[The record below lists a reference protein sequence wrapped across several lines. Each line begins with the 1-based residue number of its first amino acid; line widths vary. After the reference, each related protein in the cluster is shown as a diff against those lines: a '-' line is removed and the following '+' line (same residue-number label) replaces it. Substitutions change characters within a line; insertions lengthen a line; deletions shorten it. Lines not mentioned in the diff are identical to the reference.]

1 MDDKFPWIVLG
12 GSILLV
18 IVITTFLHHTF
29 ANPRA
34 MYPLATFT
42 FILSMSTSIF
52 CIMLVPI
59 DLYVTADGASAAI
72 KGSAISAV
80 LSQSSIQTAYLSVF
94 GTLLFNIGVLVPFT
108 YFYGED
114 HVNKGDIDDDTDTF
128 ERIWHALRST
138 MYFIIF
144 LFLLLIASLA
154 IKRQPARGH
163 EVEWVLQ
170 ALDADHSGLR
180 MVSFA
185 IACMT
190 LVGICLWAIYTA
202 YGLVALP
209 FDLLMGS
216 QSVAQER
223 KQIEEDL
230 QMLRGK
236 HRRLEMRTN
245 KSRSEA
251 QEIETLKGQEN
262 RLHALHYRLQE
273 LEDQAMSW
281 FSKMLLIFVPFRWL
295 MGAIAFAMSTV
306 IGVSVFVTMLERT
319 LHSPCGSR
327 CAFSLPNHAWWDPAG
342 AGFVQASKIFPLDF
356 VLLGGVVAYIFAA
369 SFFGLT
375 SLGIR
380 CLCID
385 ICSFPVQKTSPQA
398 LLVLCGIMAHILLAA
413 SMTLVTF
420 APDYTTF
427 GSQVQSDGT
436 ACSTKNSKE
445 CRASVI
451 SSFFSRIIRD
461 IPFFSLFYFLATWA
475 FLLVFFGVSIFFVT
489 AANPRRIPLKDDL
502 SADEEQIG
510 LLMDVF

>member
-306 IGVSVFVTMLERT
+306 IGVSVFVTMLERVGT
-319 LHSPCGSR
+319 
-327 CAFSLPNHAWWDPAG
+327 FTT
-342 AGFVQASKIFPLDF
+342 VQASKIFPLDF